1 MAGVSRRSV
10 LGVGAAALTLPS
22 LGGLW
27 AARSATPNTLAP
39 VADAT
44 TGLPLLRL
52 GEGFSYRSFSWTGDA
67 MAGGGVVPARHDGM
81 AAVPAPGGGVTLL
94 RNHEEIIG
102 APMGDAGT
110 PAYDRF
116 ALPPGTEGAP
126 DGFPGFGGGV
136 TAVSYAPGRAP
147 STVALLAGTAV
158 NCAGGPTGW
167 GSWLTCEEIVLR
179 TSRIGARD
187 HGYVFEVPAAGG
199 ASGRPIVDMGLF
211 RHEAAAVDPAT
222 GIVYLTEDMS
232 PHSGFFRFLPR
243 NRQRRP
249 GALEEGGRLEMLRVR
264 GAPNADLRAPALGD
278 EHEVDWVP
286 VPEPD
291 RDPEAFAP
299 GEFGGDILG
308 MGKSGPYQ
316 QGEDA
321 GAARFARGEGAWQH
335 GGAIYWV
342 DTAGG
347 AAGAGAVWVYDPA
360 KSVLRALY
368 VSPREA
374 VADAPDNITV
384 HANGLVLACEDG
396 GGLHDAAGALVR
408 GTRLLAVG
416 RDGRVVEVGENNI
429 VFDGPVP
436 GRPGT
441 DPGDYR
447 GAEWAGA
454 TFSPD
459 GATLFVNIQ
468 TPGITFAI
476 TGPWDALAAGMLA
489 TT

>member
-1 MAGVSRRSV
+1 MSI
-10 LGVGAAALTLPS
+10 GAAALALPS
-22 LGGLW
+22 LRGLW
-27 AARSATPNTLAP
+27 AGESVPASALAP
-39 VADAT
+39 VTDDAS
-44 TGLPLLRL
+44 GLPLLRL
-52 GEGFSYRSFSWTGDA
+52 REGFSYRSFSWTGDA
-67 MAGGGVVPARHDGM
+67 MAGGGIVPARHDGM
-81 AAVPAPGGGVTLL
+81 AAVPAPGGGATLL
-94 RNHEEIIG
+94 RNHEEITG
-102 APMGDAGT
+102 APIGDAGT
-110 PAYDRF
+110 PVYDKF
-116 ALPPGTEGAP
+116 ALPPGTEGAE

-136 TAVSYAPGRAP
+136 TAVSYAPGREP

-167 GSWLTCEEIVLR
+167 GSWLTCEELVLR
-179 TSRIGARD
+179 GSRIGARD
-187 HGYVFEVPAAGG
+187 HGYVFEVPAVGG
-199 ASGRPIVDMGLF
+199 ASARPIVDMGLF

-232 PHSGFFRFLPR
+232 PHSGFYRFLPR
-243 NRQRRP
+243 NLERRP

-264 GAPNADLRAPALGD
+264 GVPNADLRAPAIGD
-278 EHEVDWVP
+278 EHAVDWVP

-291 RDPEAFAP
+291 RDPETFEPDA
-299 GEFGGDILG
+299 FGGDILG

-335 GGAIYWV
+335 GGSIYWV

-347 AAGAGAVWVYDPA
+347 PAGAGSVWVYDPA

-396 GGLHDAAGALVR
+396 GGVRDTGGALVR

-429 VFDGPVP
+429 VLDEEVP
-436 GRPGT
+436 GRPAI
-441 DPGDYR
+441 DPADYR
-447 GAEWAGA
+447 GSEWAGA

-489 TT
+489 AT